1 MTSPLPTSFISIDA
15 EGADVIHARMLDQTK
30 QYDPDV
36 DTQEGSPVWDAERP
50 AAEEVSELQIDIV
63 NALNAAIPAT
73 SWGEYLDEHVKESGL
88 TRKPGERAQGTVT
101 LSATVDVTIPAGTVI
116 STDNDVRV
124 ATNTEVVITPP
135 AEQADPDNPEP
146 GTVTVSVTAEEVGR
160 DGNISAFTLTRL
172 PREFQNLVTVRQ
184 EQALTGGLDAE
195 SDAELKERFYAR
207 QRNRSGAGNPED
219 YRGWAMSVN
228 GVRAAKV
235 FRATPS
241 PGSVTIA
248 IAGQDGVPDSE
259 LVEATQAYIDAT
271 ANLLANNVVVPAEGL
286 ALDITATLTLEP
298 DIEAADVEATFSAK
312 ARTYLE
318 SLFYTEDPARYS
330 TLYQTLLT
338 TEGVIDVGDFLINGA
353 VANVLPQGAEVA
365 VLGTVTFS

>member
-1 MTSPLPTSFISIDA
+1 MTSPLPTSFVSIEA
-15 EGADVIHARMLDQTK
+15 ESADVIHARMLDQIK
-30 QYDPDV
+30 QYDADV

-50 AAEEVSELQIDIV
+50 AAEEVSGLQIDIV

-88 TRKPGERAQGTVT
+88 TRKPGERAHGSVT

-124 ATNTEVVITPP
+124 TTDTEAVITPP
-135 AEQADPDNPEP
+135 AEQLDPDNPEP
-146 GTVTVSVTAEEVGR
+146 GTVTVSVTAEDVGR
-160 DGNISAFTLTRL
+160 SGNISAFTLTRL
-172 PREFQNLVTVRQ
+172 PRELQNLVTVRQ
-184 EQALTGGLDAE
+184 GQALTGGLDAE

-219 YRGWAMSVN
+219 YRGWALSVN

-248 IAGQDGVPDSE
+248 IAGQDGVPDPS
-259 LVEATQAYIDAT
+259 LVEETQNYIDAV
-271 ANLLANNVVVPAEGL
+271 ANLLANNVVVAADGL
-286 ALDITATLTLEP
+286 ELDITATLTLEP
-298 DIEAADVEATFSAK
+298 DVALEDVTAAYEDK
-312 ARTYLE
+312 ARAYLE
-318 SLFYTEDPARYS
+318 SLFYTDEPARYS
-330 TLYQTLLT
+330 TLYQALLT
-338 TEGVIDVGDFLINGA
+338 TDGVIDVTDFLVNGA
-353 VANVLPQGAEVA
+353 VANVLPEDAEVA
-365 VLGTVTFS
+365 VLGTVTLS